1 MNSRKTDYL
10 RLKPYHLSFAPLKN
24 LLMLLGLIAS
34 STFAQAQGSAHQQL
48 TLNGLAVHWALGREY
63 YIGSLYLPETSSDP
77 ETILAMDGLKRM
89 EFKVTNEKWS
99 PRRFAQMWNQAILI
113 NNKPEDLNAV
123 SDAIIAFTG
132 LAKDNLIYGDHILID
147 YTPGEGSK
155 ISLNGSLMFATKH
168 DSFFTLLLNTW
179 VGRRPPSSDFKTA
192 ILTLQTDEETEDLL
206 SRFDV
211 IVPEKSRVAVVAGWS
226 TATLLAAKK
235 TKAAPPKQTAK
246 TKKKANSKASASTG
260 TAAVVTTTVVTTTAS
275 ASAVTTSKT
284 KTKVKVK
291 TKPKPKPKPKPT
303 SAPVQKTAKPSAET
317 KKVVAKT
324 ESKAKKPAQKTTK
337 KESPKVAATKKSTIS
352 EAEKEKARIRGLRN
366 LYRANMLRLTYR
378 HVTYPSR
385 AIKLNQEGTVV
396 LKVTVNRKG
405 KVLNIDREEKS
416 KYVSLNKAAEK
427 AVKKATPYPAIPEQL
442 SGDKFDFK
450 IPIRFRIP
458 K

>member
-10 RLKPYHLSFAPLKN
+10 QLKPYRLSFAPLKN
-24 LLMLLGLIAS
+24 LLMLLGLITS
-34 STFAQAQGSAHQQL
+34 STFAQAQGNAHEQL
-48 TLNGLAVHWALGREY
+48 TLNGLAAHWALGREY
-63 YIGSLYLPETSSDP
+63 YIGSLYLPEKSNDP
-77 ETILAMDGLKRM
+77 EAILAMNGLKRM

-132 LAKDNLIYGDHILID
+132 LAKDDLIYGDHILID

-155 ISLNGSLMFATKH
+155 ISLNGSVMFATRH

-211 IVPEKSRVAVVAGWS
+211 IVPEKSRVAAVAGWS
-226 TATLLAAKK
+226 ATALATKK
-235 TKAAPPKQTAK
+235 AKAAPQEPPKQTAK
-246 TKKKANSKASASTG
+246 TKKKADSKKTSSSTS
-260 TAAVVTTTVVTTTAS
+260 TAAVVTTAAATSAAS
-275 ASAVTTSKT
+275 ASVVTTSKPKTKAKT
-284 KTKVKVK
+284 KTKTK
-291 TKPKPKPKPKPT
+291 TKTKPT
-303 SAPVQKTAKPSAET
+303 SASAQKTA
-317 KKVVAKT
+317 
-324 ESKAKKPAQKTTK
+324 KPAQKTTK
-337 KESPKVAATKKSTIS
+337 KEPAKVAATKKATIS

-385 AIKLNQEGTVV
+385 AINLNQEGTVV

-427 AVKKATPYPAIPEQL
+427 AVKKATPYPVIPEQL